1 MEEDDKVMEKEQNEL
16 SENLNHWDYI
26 DRYSRWM
33 YHTYQEYINDGDRI
47 FDVGAGMG
55 RMVKFYIN
63 RAAQITATDIFQMQ
77 VDYMN
82 ERFRRYANFNAVL
95 WDIMKDEVGDYKG
108 KYDTVI
114 CINVL
119 EHLKDDNLAIQKMKE
134 LLKPGG
140 KLIIMVPALQKL
152 YCSLDENVGHYRRYD
167 KGDLQRLAKDNHLTI
182 KKNIYFNQLGI
193 LPYWWK
199 GKRKAKTKESF
210 SSSLNENNSKIY
222 NFASMLLEPVEKII
236 LPRKGLSELIILRK
250 E

>member
-1 MEEDDKVMEKEQNEL
+1 MMEHDKTMKKKQNEL

-26 DRYSRWM
+26 DRYSTWM
-33 YHTYQEYINDGDRI
+33 YHTYEAYINAGDRI

-63 RAAQITATDIFQMQ
+63 LATQITATDIFQSQ

-82 ERFRRYANFNAVL
+82 ERYHQYANFNAVL
-95 WDIMKDEVGDYKG
+95 WDIMEDEVGDYKE

-119 EHLKDDNLAIQKMKE
+119 EHLKDDNLAIQKMKD
-134 LLKPGG
+134 LLTPGG
-140 KLIIMVPALQKL
+140 KIIVMVPALQKL
-152 YCSLDENVGHYRRYD
+152 YCCLDENVGHYRRYD
-167 KGDLQRLAKDNHLTI
+167 KGDLRRLAMENQLTI
-182 KKNIYFNQLGI
+182 LKNIYFNRLGI

-199 GKRKAKTKESF
+199 GKRKTKTQESF
-210 SSSLNENNSKIY
+210 SSSLNEKNSRIY
-222 NFASMLLEPVEKII
+222 NFASMLMEPIERVI

>member
-1 MEEDDKVMEKEQNEL
+1 
-16 SENLNHWDYI
+16 
-26 DRYSRWM
+26 M
-33 YHTYQEYINDGDRI
+33 YHTYQAYINDGDRI

-63 RAAQITATDIFQMQ
+63 RAAQITATDIFQSQ

-82 ERFRRYANFNAVL
+82 ERFRRYTNFNAVL

-140 KLIIMVPALQKL
+140 KLISKRSIASTFYPPRSSAIIV
-152 YCSLDENVGHYRRYD
+152 SHYT
-167 KGDLQRLAKDNHLTI
+167 QS
-182 KKNIYFNQLGI
+182 KK
-193 LPYWWK
+193 
-199 GKRKAKTKESF
+199 F
-210 SSSLNENNSKIY
+210 ST
-222 NFASMLLEPVEKII
+222 
-236 LPRKGLSELIILRK
+236 
-250 E
+250 